1 MKRPPARLAALALVV
16 ALLFGVAVP
25 THGQFAVFDAANWV
39 ENLRTAIQT
48 YIQIVQQIEE
58 ILSLYEQLETMYQNL
73 EAIEEPD
80 WRQIQ
85 TLLIRLDQL
94 LAQTEGVLYSMD
106 QLEARFR
113 ELFPGAEPSVTLRED
128 TLERAWASLETA
140 RAALLF
146 TRDLSIDNRESQWTV
161 ATLRDQ
167 TLGAE
172 GNLAALHGLS
182 IQVQYLGEE
191 MSKNTHQLFVLTN
204 LAAVEAARKA
214 EDEAAAIAT
223 FEELVNAAQRTPPNY
238 DTGTMIPV
246 VPPVFGWS
254 P

>member
-1 MKRPPARLAALALVV
+1 MNRPSARLAALALAV
-16 ALLFGVAVP
+16 ALLLGVAVP
-25 THGQFAVFDAANWV
+25 THGQFAVYDVANWV

-48 YIQIVQQIEE
+48 YIQIVQQVEE
-58 ILSLYEQLETMYQNL
+58 ILRLYEQLETMYENL
-73 EAIEEPD
+73 EAIEDPD
-80 WRQIQ
+80 WRQIHS
-85 TLLIRLDQL
+85 LLVRLDQL
-94 LAQTEGVLYSMD
+94 LAQTDGVLYSMS

-113 ELFPGAEPSVTLRED
+113 ELFPGAEPSLTLRAD

-146 TRDLSIDNRESQWTV
+146 TRDLSIDNQESQWTV
-161 ATLRDQ
+161 NTLRAQ

-172 GNLAALHGLS
+172 GNLAALHGLG
-182 IQVQYLGEE
+182 IQLQFIGEE

-214 EDEAAAIAT
+214 EDEAAAVAT

-238 DTGTMIPV
+238 DTAPMIPV
-246 VPPVFGWS
+246 VPPVFGW
-254 P
+254 